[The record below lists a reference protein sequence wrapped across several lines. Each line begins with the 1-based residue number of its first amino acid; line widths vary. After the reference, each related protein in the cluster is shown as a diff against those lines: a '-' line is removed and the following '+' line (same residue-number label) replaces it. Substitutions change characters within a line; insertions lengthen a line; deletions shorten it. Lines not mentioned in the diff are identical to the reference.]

1 MNSLR
6 NPRAEATS
14 LLPPG
19 HEARVLEP
27 SPPANTDPTWLA
39 DDPTDPGN
47 ATGTVV
53 TPIPGEGVTWEE
65 LGRADPSLADY
76 ARSHWLGPFRR
87 LNPLPPGFD
96 STRRT
101 LHQVAYFVV
110 APARHA
116 ANGKIGLRYTHR
128 GFGTPFFG
136 GSRQLRVEDGV
147 IVSQKEVVDSLPIT
161 TLSHACEVF
170 DLPYRETWFEKGF
183 KDPPTPIGPDESLG
197 VDEESATAIGEWFGF
212 GASVLEQ
219 ARRTAGAVEV
229 SRVQLWPE
237 HFDLAIEM
245 GLPTSKASYG
255 ASPGDDHHPEPY
267 LYISAWG
274 AVDRSNAFWNDKHFN
289 GASLPYRQLLEA
301 EDQRATA
308 LAFLAEG
315 HRILNA

>member
-1 MNSLR
+1 MTEPR
-6 NPRAEATS
+6 DPRAEATS

-19 HEARVLEP
+19 YEARVLEP
-27 SPPANTDPTWLA
+27 SPPVNTDPDWFA
-39 DDPTDPGN
+39 DDPTDPSD
-47 ATGTVV
+47 AKGTVV
-53 TPIPGEGVTWEE
+53 TPIPGEGVTWED
-65 LGRADPSLADY
+65 LSRDDSSLTDY
-76 ARSHWLGPFRR
+76 AHSHWLGPYRR
-87 LNPLPPGFD
+87 LIPLPRGYD

-101 LHQVAYFVV
+101 LHQLAYFVV

-136 GSRQLRVEDGV
+136 ASRQSRVEDGV
-147 IVSQKEVVDSLPIT
+147 IVSQSEVVDSLPIT
-161 TLSHACEVF
+161 TLSQACEVF
-170 DLPYRETWFEKGF
+170 DLPYRERWFDEGF
-183 KDPPTPIGPDESLG
+183 RDPPTPIAPDEPLE
-197 VDEESATAIGEWFGF
+197 VDAESATAVGEWFGF

-219 ARRTAGAVEV
+219 TRRTTGAVGV

-245 GLPTSKASYG
+245 GSPPSRASYG

-274 AVDRSNAFWNDKHFN
+274 SIDRSNAFWNDANFS
-289 GASLPYRQLLEA
+289 GSSLPYRQLLEA

-308 LAFLAEG
+308 LAFFDEG
-315 HRILNA
+315 YRILNS